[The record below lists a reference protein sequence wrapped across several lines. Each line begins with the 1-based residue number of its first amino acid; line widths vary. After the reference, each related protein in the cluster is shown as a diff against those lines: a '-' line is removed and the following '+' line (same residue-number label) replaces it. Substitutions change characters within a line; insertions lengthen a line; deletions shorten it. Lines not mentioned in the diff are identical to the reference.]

1 MVTARTLLLVAVV
14 LVSRGIVAQRTE
26 TRFLNRSVILD
37 GAKDDRKS
45 ESNYSLI
52 ESARSSLGLDAET
65 RKLPAAEPKESYCS

>member
-1 MVTARTLLLVAVV
+1 LRTLLLVAVV
-14 LVSRGIVAQRTE
+14 LLSRGIVVAQTTE
-26 TRFLNRSVILD
+26 TGFLNRSVILD